1 MSAENVRADNVRAD
15 GPPARRRDA
24 ARSRELLLEAAGE
37 LFGERGFDRTTTREI
52 GERAGVDPALIAR
65 YYGGKT
71 QLYIAVMRAEQGDTT
86 PADLLAPERLR
97 ELLARISRRGAGP
110 VFRAAALP
118 HDDPAVQ
125 DAARAQLHDRLV
137 TPLREHFTREG
148 LDRPQ
153 LRAEVAVAAFVGVV
167 LARSGGAFDE
177 LAAAEPDELFEL
189 VRDLLDGT
197 LPRG

>member
-1 MSAENVRADNVRAD
+1 MSTEGK
-15 GPPARRRDA
+15 GPVRRRDA
-24 ARSRELLLEAAGE
+24 GRSRELLLDAAAE
-37 LFGERGFDRTTTREI
+37 LFGERGYDRTTTREI

-71 QLYIAVMRAEQGDTT
+71 QLYIAVMRAEQGDAA
-86 PADLLAPERLR
+86 PADLLAPGRLR
-97 ELLARISRRGAGP
+97 ELLDRLARRGPGP

-118 HDDPAVQ
+118 HDDPVVQ

-167 LARSGGAFDE
+167 LARNGGAFEE
-177 LAAAEPDELFEL
+177 LAAAEPEEL
-189 VRDLLDGT
+189 VALVHELLQGT
-197 LPRG
+197 PGR